1 LCRQSKLK
9 FAYEIL
15 PRQCLHCVQTLS
27 EMKNNNMPELRRA
40 EDKLPS
46 VDETFYVSTSRLGIL
61 FSIKASVFVSK
72 CFGAKYNKKLCT
84 KCLEKPKQA

>member
-1 LCRQSKLK
+1 
-9 FAYEIL
+9 
-15 PRQCLHCVQTLS
+15 
-27 EMKNNNMPELRRA
+27 MKNNNMPELRRA

-72 CFGAKYNKKLCT
+72 CFGAKYNKKLCI